1 MRLLTHWWTGR
12 FFWRGAESGLRLVC
26 AAAPAVG
33 RGNRA
38 HLSRN
43 ISGCPAIASTL
54 CISKKMKLLQMQ
66 FVAPT
71 KKKKKSKKANSLSQN
86 RANSR
91 QHIIHYRKYKRLM
104 QFYRRLEGAKFAGP
118 DNRLQISPWK
128 MKKKRRKIKK
138 AGGGLRLL
146 SGLFKPWELQPWCWQ
161 EKPLI
166 LQSVA
171 IRNTAIFSHV
181 FQPLLLFLPTEQPF
195 GR

>member
-1 MRLLTHWWTGR
+1 
-12 FFWRGAESGLRLVC
+12 
-26 AAAPAVG
+26 
-33 RGNRA
+33 
-38 HLSRN
+38 
-43 ISGCPAIASTL
+43 
-54 CISKKMKLLQMQ
+54 
-66 FVAPT
+66 
-71 KKKKKSKKANSLSQN
+71 
-86 RANSR
+86 
-91 QHIIHYRKYKRLM
+91 M

-128 MKKKRRKIKK
+128 MKKKKRKRKK

-146 SGLFKPWELQPWCWQ
+146 SGLFKPWELQLWCWQ